1 MSFLKNMALLAGGA
15 AAGFIAS
22 RVAQPGPQDSAGS
35 ELRIRSGHSLGLLAE
50 KEGPVAKFFET
61 KAGKQLQPYAM
72 KSLQFIARVKQGMD
86 EREAQLNSR
95 FGEQVHNERPG
106 KLSSWDAELTQ
117 NPHPGHVSEFI
128 ESETLDND
136 SPNSTKF
143 TRQRMERDRDLGE
156 GFFS

>member
-22 RVAQPGPQDSAGS
+22 RVAQPAPQDSAGS
-35 ELRIRSGHSLGLLAE
+35 ELRIRNEYSLSRLAE
-50 KEGPVAKFFET
+50 KEGPVAKFFEI
-61 KAGKQLQPYAM
+61 KAGKQLQPFAM

-95 FGEQVHNERPG
+95 FAEQVHDEHPG

-117 NPHPGHVSEFI
+117 NQHPGHASEII
-128 ESETLDND
+128 ESEALDND
-136 SPNSTKF
+136 SSSSTKF
-143 TRQRMERDRDLGE
+143 TRQRIERDRDLGE